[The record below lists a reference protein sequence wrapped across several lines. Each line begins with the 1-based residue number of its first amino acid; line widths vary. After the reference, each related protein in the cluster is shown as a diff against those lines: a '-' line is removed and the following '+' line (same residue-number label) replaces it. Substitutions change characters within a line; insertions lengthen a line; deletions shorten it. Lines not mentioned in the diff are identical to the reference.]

1 MRGGERL
8 PAPAVVDVSV
18 PALASSLHEALE
30 KTADTENSGLGSCGV
45 GAAEGHSQRWA
56 MRADCEMNP
65 IVPLVLCFQ
74 SAGTQTGTGEVRG
87 EAWRILRTAFR
98 GRDSRV
104 REKDPDTCIVLLIN

>member
-74 SAGTQTGTGEVRG
+74 SAGTQTRTGEVRG
-87 EAWRILRTAFR
+87 RLGAFCELLFGGGIHEYERRIQTPA
-98 GRDSRV
+98 
-104 REKDPDTCIVLLIN
+104 